1 MEGLGVTEGWAV
13 LLPPLLQTGGR
24 EACNSMTHR
33 YHMPNPGEVG
43 KQAGHVVGT
52 SSSSF
57 AQITMPHQGVL
68 QLYQ

>member
-1 MEGLGVTEGWAV
+1 MQEHD
-13 LLPPLLQTGGR
+13 PQ
-24 EACNSMTHR
+24 